1 MFSKGFILS
10 LGLSL
15 CAVVLVYLYVKNRI
29 TNLEN
34 KVDSLIE
41 IIQTH
46 QRLSQQQMGGIQQYE
61 KIVVSDD
68 ESEEEDD
75 SSEEENDEEETEE
88 QQETL
93 VLENHV
99 VEKENDIKEEVEQQ
113 MLQLSNNEEV
123 LKDMEEHE
131 VAPEDDGLDEMDDL
145 EETLYDKDIEE
156 NDEDSEEQDYS
167 KLGKVQLRELCEG
180 KGFDVKGKKKH
191 ELLELLK

>member
-1 MFSKGFILS
+1 
-10 LGLSL
+10 
-15 CAVVLVYLYVKNRI
+15 
-29 TNLEN
+29 
-34 KVDSLIE
+34 
-41 IIQTH
+41 
-46 QRLSQQQMGGIQQYE
+46 
-61 KIVVSDD
+61 
-68 ESEEEDD
+68 
-75 SSEEENDEEETEE
+75 
-88 QQETL
+88 
-93 VLENHV
+93 
-99 VEKENDIKEEVEQQ
+99 

-145 EETLYDKDIEE
+145 EETLDDKDIEE